1 MSVWGDL
8 RETVRERVAQ
18 HRNRHFMEAAM
29 AAAALVAASDGRVS
43 FSERVALDRFLDS
56 CADLAVFDPHEA
68 VDLFNACITRIQEQG
83 RAGREACL
91 SQVGRMADDPTHAGL
106 VVRVALALCEA
117 DGEFTDAELTEV
129 LAICDR
135 LGLDAEAFVT
145 DG

>member
-8 RETVRERVAQ
+8 RQAVRERVAQ

-29 AAAALVAASDGRVS
+29 AAAALVAAADGRVS
-43 FSERVALDRFLDS
+43 FSERIALDRFLEG

-68 VDLFNACITRIQEQG
+68 VDLFNACITRIEEQG
-83 RAGREACL
+83 KVGREACL
-91 SQVGRMADDPTHAGL
+91 SLVGRMADDGGHAGL
-106 VVRVALALCEA
+106 VVKVALALCEA

-135 LGLDAEAFVT
+135 LGLEAEAFVT
-145 DG
+145 VG